1 MNSSINEEQEPLDIG
16 GLAPLPSRW
25 NNGIDLVHIDLRTM
39 DELWESIE
47 RQIKHLGIG

>member
-1 MNSSINEEQEPLDIG
+1 MNSGLSMYWQPPIIG